1 MRGRTRPIS
10 SGGTCF
16 YLVAKFSS
24 PAAGL
29 LLKRIHMLHVSGINA
44 ESYYD
49 SKSFVA
55 ADKKKSLTHT
65 AHASALST

>member
-1 MRGRTRPIS
+1 VVLGS
-10 SGGTCF
+10 S
-16 YLVAKFSS
+16 LLAKFSS
-24 PAAGL
+24 SAAGL

-44 ESYYD
+44 EYYYD